1 MRRLL
6 LKFRGSTALIVG
18 LSACLGVLGTLPWQA
33 SAIERSGLG
42 QLLQQIAGTSSSH
55 AENIAAVQSA
65 SGTPEQLLIQGLLEI
80 TQGKI
85 QQAQTT
91 IDQVLQNTPNFRLA
105 QLVRGDL
112 LMAKAQQFQS
122 FGSSINKDSY
132 IEELKQE
139 ARKRLEF
146 HLAQIEKQ
154 SLSIPFWQL
163 PSNVNHALLVDSDQ
177 SRLYLFR
184 NEQGKLVYQAD
195 YYVTIGK
202 NGSEKRSEGDKRTPL
217 GVYQIDRKLNRKLD
231 PFYGDAAYPISYPNE
246 WDKRLGR
253 SGSGIWLH
261 GTPHDTY
268 SRPPQASDGCI
279 VMTNPDLR
287 SLSAILENG
296 NIPLVVVNRLGI
308 DTSLKNARLREQ
320 LLQEI
325 ETWRADWQSQN
336 TDQYLRHYAS
346 NFYGYN
352 MDIARWSQE
361 KRRIQAA
368 KPQVQ
373 IALSKLSVI
382 HSPNA
387 DQVMAVVTFEQDF
400 RSPTLQNQMRKRQY
414 WVHDGQ
420 HWKIVFEGAL

>member
-6 LKFRGSTALIVG
+6 LKFRSQSALIVG
-18 LSACLGVLGTLPWQA
+18 LSACLVVLGTLPWQA
-33 SAIERSGLG
+33 GAIERSGLG
-42 QLLQQIAGTSSSH
+42 QLLQQIAGAGTNH
-55 AENIAAVQSA
+55 AENIASAQSA
-65 SGTPEQLLIQGLLEI
+65 AGSPEQLLIQGLLEI
-80 TQGKI
+80 TQGKV
-85 QQAQTT
+85 QQAQAT
-91 IDQVLQNTPNFRLA
+91 IDQLLQSTPNFRLA

-122 FGSSINKDSY
+122 FGSSNGHDSY
-132 IEELKQE
+132 IEELKKE
-139 ARKRLEF
+139 AQKRLEF
-146 HLAQIEKQ
+146 HLTQVEKQ
-154 SLSIPFWQL
+154 SLTIPFWQL
-163 PSNVNHALLVDSDQ
+163 PDTIHHAVLVDSDQ

-287 SLSAILENG
+287 SLAPILENG
-296 NIPLVVVNRLGI
+296 NVPLIVLNRTGMNE
-308 DTSLKNARLREQ
+308 SLKNLRLREA

-325 ETWRADWQSQN
+325 EIWRADWQSQN
-336 TDQYLRHYAS
+336 TDQYLRHYAN

-352 MDIARWSQE
+352 MDIGRWSQE

-368 KPQVQ
+368 KPKVQ
-373 IALSKLSVI
+373 IALSNLSVM
-382 HSPNA
+382 HSPNTE
-387 DQVMAVVTFEQDF
+387 QVMAVVTFEQDF
-400 RSPTLQNQMRKRQY
+400 RSPVMQNQMRKRQY